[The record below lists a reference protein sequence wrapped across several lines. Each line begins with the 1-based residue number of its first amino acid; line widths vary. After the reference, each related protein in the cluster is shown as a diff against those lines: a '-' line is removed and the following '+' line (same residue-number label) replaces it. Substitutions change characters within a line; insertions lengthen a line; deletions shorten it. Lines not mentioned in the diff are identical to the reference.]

1 MEGQGARGPGNAEE
15 GGGWR
20 ARGEG
25 GGGPGR
31 MEANWLGRRAKDGR
45 KLGRRVV

>member
-1 MEGQGARGPGNAEE
+1 MEGARECR
-15 GGGWR
+15 GGRR

-31 MEANWLGRRAKDGR
+31 AEANWLGRRAKDGR